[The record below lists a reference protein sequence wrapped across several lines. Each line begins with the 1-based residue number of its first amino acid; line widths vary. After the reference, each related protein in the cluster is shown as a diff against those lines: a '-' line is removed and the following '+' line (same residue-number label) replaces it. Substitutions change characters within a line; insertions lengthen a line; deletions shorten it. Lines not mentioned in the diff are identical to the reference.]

1 MALSM
6 KIHVFEELKAR
17 GFIAQAT
24 HPEELAKLLDEKPI
38 GFYVGFDPTG
48 RSLHLGSLV
57 PVIGIMRLQRAGH
70 LPTVLI
76 GGATGMVGD
85 PSGKSDERKLLTLED
100 VRENGAA
107 IRRQLERFIS
117 FEGPCA
123 ARMADNSEWF
133 SKMTCIEW
141 LREVGKSYTVKDML
155 EKESVKSRLEREQ
168 ALSYTEFS
176 YMLMQAYDFLHLFD
190 QGCVLQA
197 GGDDQ
202 WGNITA
208 GMDLIRRL
216 RMKPAY
222 GLTFPLLTTA
232 SGGKFGKT
240 EKGTNVWLD
249 PAMTS
254 PYKFYQYFFNTDDK
268 DAARLLKLFTFL
280 PMEEIARLEEAAAK
294 APEKREAQ
302 RVLAKEAAA
311 LVHGAEQAAR
321 AVKASEVIFSEAIRD
336 IPEDLFLEVCAD
348 ANSAQLSAD
357 SLASGLP
364 LVEVLV
370 RTSLAKSKN
379 EARRLLE
386 QGGVYLNNK
395 KTTGMEQKVGREDLL
410 FGRLLLVRKGKKD
423 TCLVKFA

>member
-1 MALSM
+1 M
-6 KIHVFEELKAR
+6 KTSIYKELETR

-70 LPTVLI
+70 IPTVLI

-85 PSGKSDERKLLTLED
+85 PSGKSDERKLLTPED
-100 VRENGAA
+100 VLENAAA
-107 IRRQLERFIS
+107 IRRQLEKFIS
-117 FEGPCA
+117 FEGPAA

-141 LREVGKSYTVKDML
+141 LREVGKSYTIKDML
-155 EKESVKSRLEREQ
+155 EKESVKSRLDREQ

-216 RMKPAY
+216 RMKPSY

-232 SGGKFGKT
+232 AGGKFGKT

-249 PAMTS
+249 PALTS
-254 PYKFYQYFFNTDDK
+254 PYKFYQYFINTDDK
-268 DAARLLKLFTFL
+268 DVVRLLKLFTFL
-280 PMEEIARLEEAAAK
+280 PMEEIARLEAAAAQ

-302 RVLAKEAAA
+302 RVLAREAAT
-311 LVHGAEQAAR
+311 LVHGEGQASR
-321 AVKASEVIFSEAIRD
+321 AIKASEVIFSEEIRG
-336 IPEDLFLEVCAD
+336 IPEDLFLEVCSD
-348 ANSAQLSAD
+348 ANSAQLSSDA
-357 SLASGLP
+357 LASGLL
-364 LVEVLV
+364 LVDVLV
-370 RTSLAKSKN
+370 QSSLAKSKN

-386 QGGVYLNNK
+386 QGGVYLNNR
-395 KTTGMEQKVGREDLL
+395 KTSGVERKIGKDDLL
-410 FGRLLLVRKGKKD
+410 FGRLLLIRKGKKD